1 MRHYHEI
8 RDLLDRVRR
17 RWRTLRALEALLR
30 AALIGSLV
38 VGVVLILARWTA
50 GAPVALAAI
59 GLVALFSVI
68 AGALWSLLPLREVPD
83 DRQVARFIEE
93 REPSLDDRLVSA
105 VDVATEPTRSAGLAE
120 PMLAD

>member
-1 MRHYHEI
+1 MRNYNEI
-8 RDLLDRVRR
+8 RELLDRVRR
-17 RWRTLRALEALLR
+17 RWRTLRTLQAVVR

-38 VGVVLILARWTA
+38 VGFVLILARWTD

-59 GLVALFSVI
+59 GLVAFLVAL

-93 REPSLDDRLVSA
+93 REPALDD
-105 VDVATEPTRSAGLAE
+105 
-120 PMLAD
+120 